1 MIPPVLPV
9 GAILLACHVTARHII
24 SYHIISCPWVCGAI
38 SYRVIHT
45 HTHTS
50 PPNFFFSLQGK
61 RSSKGLPEPILPDPV
76 ISVLIGELDVLVS
89 AIVRYT
95 SVIQRYYIEY
105 LKGAHLTSL
114 RRLIQVRWQ

>member
-1 MIPPVLPV
+1 VKPSY
-9 GAILLACHVTARHII
+9 LLFLI
-24 SYHIISCPWVCGAI
+24 
-38 SYRVIHT
+38 
-45 HTHTS
+45 
-50 PPNFFFSLQGK
+50 QGK
-61 RSSKGLPEPILPDPV
+61 RSSKGLPDPILPDPV

-114 RRLIQVRWQ
+114 RKLIQVR